1 MNMNLNMNMNMDLNL
16 MHQRSLMFRNES
28 EFESNCCRTFNFD
41 QQFAFK
47 LYNSHPKS
55 NLDLN
60 LNTKLNRTSGPNS
73 LAAEAQPVAK
83 LQPKLQLQP
92 QPQPKPSNRV
102 WMCDIF
108 DRLRYALRVLPAET
122 RLTVYRRFEIVSD
135 KTAFSGGQRVLVC
148 LIFNIEHLFFK
159 VSEVDIL
166 FRSEN

>member
-1 MNMNLNMNMNMDLNL
+1 MDTNIIEKNDLNLHLNTNMNLNMNLNL
-16 MHQRSLMFRNES
+16 MHRRRLMPRNAS
-28 EFESNCCRTFNFD
+28 ELKSNCGQTISFS

-47 LYNSHPKS
+47 LYNSYPKS
-55 NLDLN
+55 NLDLD

-73 LAAEAQPVAK
+73 SAAEAQPVAK

-122 RLTVYRRFEIVSD
+122 RLTVYRRFEIGISRI
-135 KTAFSGGQRVLVC
+135 QQ
-148 LIFNIEHLFFK
+148 N
-159 VSEVDIL
+159 
-166 FRSEN
+166 